1 MASPPPPPPPLRC
14 PRRPRL
20 PMETDAPQ
28 PGLASPDSPH
38 DPWYG
43 PARPGPA
50 CPAHVHPGPANM
62 ADPGRA
68 GASPGPEPAPP
79 APWRPALTRA
89 LWLRE
94 YFGQFGEVK
103 ECLVMRDPLTKRSR
117 GFGFVTFMD
126 QAGVDKVLAQSRHEL
141 DSKTIDPK
149 VAFPRR
155 AQPKMVTRTKKIFV
169 GGLSVSTT
177 VEDVK
182 QYFEQF
188 GKDLLCDLGMLSP
201 GDKARRRQE
210 GCRFGE
216 PLVSVGLTQQ
226 AVFQVDD
233 AMLMFDKTT
242 NRHRGFGFVTFES
255 EDIVEK
261 VCEIHFHEIN
271 NKMVECKKAQPK
283 EVMSPTGSAR
293 GRSRVMPYG
302 MDAFMLGIG
311 MLGYP
316 GFQATTYASRSYT
329 GLAPGYT
336 YQFPAIPLTAYGPMA
351 AAAAAAAVVRGTGS
365 HPWTM
370 APPPG
375 STPSRTGGFLGTTSP
390 GPMAELYGAANQDSG
405 VSSYISAASPAPS
418 TGFGHSLGRP
428 SLQLTEDQSEPARG
442 WGHLSRSSPAP
453 PLQLGPLL
461 PSGSPTNLPFSDLA
475 PPQPAFLPVRF
486 YLFWISQLPIP
497 PDFPSRVCE
506 CEAPGRREQG
516 ARCPPPHQLR
526 TKCLWVW
533 APGHLP
539 PAPERRVEGRAAGR
553 PGRAP
558 GTIPS
563 CIICKY
569 CETYCKLAD
578 LSSGH
583 SRPTLS
589 GLLGSG
595 PWAYSP
601 QKPSVGVGLHGF
613 CSELPTVGGHQ
624 GHFSKK
630 MPGKAKGFSGNPH
643 ILTEVSHQ
651 DSPTT
656 SALGSPYPGAPFR
669 GCEVRPGWCGRA
681 EAYLR
686 HPLSVSFP
694 THMLH
699 GVFEASKFHPRCLS
713 TSVLFCFKFLI
724 NYLKTVLSLSLH

>member
-1 MASPPPPPPPLRC
+1 MWKDSASRAPFVAALPGC
-14 PRRPRL
+14 GRRDCA
-20 PMETDAPQ
+20 E
-28 PGLASPDSPH
+28 
-38 DPWYG
+38 
-43 PARPGPA
+43 ARG
-50 CPAHVHPGPANM
+50 
-62 ADPGRA
+62 
-68 GASPGPEPAPP
+68 APP
-79 APWRPALTRA
+79 AVGTGFRACLRAGRVPGGWPPPELCPREHFIHQEPEVQTWSQVTDTAQGVVYLATLICASPMTHLKFQFMLRCFIGIQRRLEPGSPNSRHSRKGVGLGRVPDPEPSYLERTGKRFIPGGRSRGRAPAPLWVRGAAAPQARARTGNLGDLARPQDAQEPRPGGRQEGSTGTPGEWRGGGAGSGERARAAWRGGGRAALGSPGAKDGGGGGRA
-89 LWLRE
+89 PGLGWSEGGCVVTEGLRE

-169 GGLSVSTT
+169 GGLSVNTT

-188 GKDLLCDLGMLSP
+188 GK
-201 GDKARRRQE
+201 
-210 GCRFGE
+210 
-216 PLVSVGLTQQ
+216 
-226 AVFQVDD
+226 VDD

-336 YQFPAIPLTAYGPMA
+336 YQFPEFRVERTPLPSAPVLPELTAIPLTAYGPMA

-405 VSSYISAASPAPS
+405 VSSYISAAPPAASPAPS
-418 TGFGHSLGRP
+418 TGFGHSLG
-428 SLQLTEDQSEPARG
+428 
-442 WGHLSRSSPAP
+442 
-453 PLQLGPLL
+453 GPLIATAF
-461 PSGSPTNLPFSDLA
+461 TNG
-475 PPQPAFLPVRF
+475 
-486 YLFWISQLPIP
+486 Y
-497 PDFPSRVCE
+497 
-506 CEAPGRREQG
+506 
-516 ARCPPPHQLR
+516 H
-526 TKCLWVW
+526 
-533 APGHLP
+533 
-539 PAPERRVEGRAAGR
+539 
-553 PGRAP
+553 
-558 GTIPS
+558 
-563 CIICKY
+563 
-569 CETYCKLAD
+569 
-578 LSSGH
+578 
-583 SRPTLS
+583 
-589 GLLGSG
+589 
-595 PWAYSP
+595 
-601 QKPSVGVGLHGF
+601 
-613 CSELPTVGGHQ
+613 
-624 GHFSKK
+624 
-630 MPGKAKGFSGNPH
+630 
-643 ILTEVSHQ
+643 
-651 DSPTT
+651 
-656 SALGSPYPGAPFR
+656 
-669 GCEVRPGWCGRA
+669 
-681 EAYLR
+681 
-686 HPLSVSFP
+686 
-694 THMLH
+694 
-699 GVFEASKFHPRCLS
+699 
-713 TSVLFCFKFLI
+713 
-724 NYLKTVLSLSLH
+724 

>member
-1 MASPPPPPPPLRC
+1 
-14 PRRPRL
+14 
-20 PMETDAPQ
+20 METDAPQ

-38 DPWYG
+38 DPCKMFIGGLSWQTTQEG
-43 PARPGPA
+43 
-50 CPAHVHPGPANM
+50 
-62 ADPGRA
+62 
-68 GASPGPEPAPP
+68 
-79 APWRPALTRA
+79 
-89 LWLRE
+89 LRE

-169 GGLSVSTT
+169 GGLSVNTT

-188 GKDLLCDLGMLSP
+188 GK
-201 GDKARRRQE
+201 
-210 GCRFGE
+210 
-216 PLVSVGLTQQ
+216 
-226 AVFQVDD
+226 VDD

-405 VSSYISAASPAPS
+405 PWGPLDCHSFHQWVPLKQDTGGRSTPACGRLRTRSEPVRGRTPQPQPSSPLLQQLEPLLQAPPPGPSACPAASGQRPAPLLTSHTS
-418 TGFGHSLGRP
+418 TLRP
-428 SLQLTEDQSEPARG
+428 SPA
-442 WGHLSRSSPAP
+442 LSC
-453 PLQLGPLL
+453 PLL
-461 PSGSPTNLPFSDLA
+461 F
-475 PPQPAFLPVRF
+475 
-486 YLFWISQLPIP
+486 
-497 PDFPSRVCE
+497 
-506 CEAPGRREQG
+506 
-516 ARCPPPHQLR
+516 
-526 TKCLWVW
+526 
-533 APGHLP
+533 
-539 PAPERRVEGRAAGR
+539 
-553 PGRAP
+553 
-558 GTIPS
+558 
-563 CIICKY
+563 
-569 CETYCKLAD
+569 
-578 LSSGH
+578 
-583 SRPTLS
+583 
-589 GLLGSG
+589 
-595 PWAYSP
+595 
-601 QKPSVGVGLHGF
+601 
-613 CSELPTVGGHQ
+613 
-624 GHFSKK
+624 
-630 MPGKAKGFSGNPH
+630 
-643 ILTEVSHQ
+643 IL
-651 DSPTT
+651 D
-656 SALGSPYPGAPFR
+656 
-669 GCEVRPGWCGRA
+669 
-681 EAYLR
+681 
-686 HPLSVSFP
+686 
-694 THMLH
+694 
-699 GVFEASKFHPRCLS
+699 
-713 TSVLFCFKFLI
+713 
-724 NYLKTVLSLSLH
+724 